1 MDVDVSPGAEWHPG
15 RGLWSLCILREG
27 VGYWQGSP
35 GNRPIP
41 VEYGDV
47 LVCAPKS
54 TGSYLSSTLGETK
67 IAFFQLSTE
76 GVEFVLHAGEKSA
89 LEAANTV
96 LCKGPL
102 HLARTSATAQ
112 KAADLVAGIQKPQRV
127 VFRLRLLTLFFEML
141 DVVMQS
147 IPTES
152 QDSVSA
158 RCRLQELAYR
168 MTETELLEMSPEALS
183 AEIRCSPRHLSRV
196 FQEVFGKSMR
206 AKTTE
211 LRLLKARN
219 MLLNSDAKVI
229 NIALESGYRHLGLFN
244 TLFKKRFGVTP
255 TKCRA
260 EARRAQARSGMPKR
274 AAS

>member
-1 MDVDVSPGAEWHPG
+1 M
-15 RGLWSLCILREG
+15 RTG
-27 VGYWQGSP
+27 VGYWQGSR
-35 GNRPIP
+35 GNKPIP
-41 VEYGDV
+41 VEPGDL

-54 TGSYLSSTLGETK
+54 TGSYLSSTLGETA
-67 IAFFQLSTE
+67 IAFFQFSTE
-76 GVEFVLHAGEKSA
+76 GVEFALHAGEKSA

-102 HLARTSATAQ
+102 HLARASSMAQ
-112 KAADLVAGIQKPQRV
+112 KAASLIEGRQNPQRV

-147 IPTES
+147 IPKEKH
-152 QDSVSA
+152 DSVSA

-168 MTETELLEMSPEALS
+168 MTESELLEMSHEALS
-183 AEIRCSPRHLSRV
+183 AEIQCSPRHLSRV

-219 MLLNSDAKVI
+219 LLLNSDAKVI

-255 TKCRA
+255 TKCRE
-260 EARRAQARSGMPKR
+260 EARRAQARSGVARR